1 MGGFNPEIFLEAQ
14 AGSYAS
20 ARAEL
25 AAGQKRSHW
34 MWYIFPQLRGL
45 GSSPTAQRFA
55 ITDLREATQY
65 LAHPLL
71 GARLRECTELV
82 NAVEGRSI
90 GQIFGY
96 PDDLKFHSSVTLFAQ
111 AAEDGTEGALFREA
125 LNRYFNGAPDAATL
139 KLLGR

>member
-14 AGSYAS
+14 AESYAS

-125 LNRYFNGAPDAATL
+125 LNRYFNGAPDAATSE
-139 KLLGR
+139 LLAR